1 MRKDAEEAHS
11 EAETVRREVL
21 TVQDQLE
28 EATVHLSDMQR
39 DQQTANMELEL
50 QKLREMEELR
60 RDFDQECRQHREA
73 REREVNETRECRNDM
88 IVERN
93 QQQELVDQLKE
104 QAGHYSQ
111 DDKRGGGSR
120 SVSIQESPVESEDIN
135 RERVTDVQI
144 STREEVARSLDL
156 SSSATSAP
164 APRSE

>member
-73 REREVNETRECRNDM
+73 REREVNECRNDM

-144 STREEVARSLDL
+144 STREEVARLLDL

-164 APRSE
+164 APRSK